1 MILVADCGSTK
12 VEWALIDEAN
22 NKEIKRIRT
31 SGMNAVVLSD
41 EDLSAV
47 VANELMPQ
55 LEGVEVSHI
64 YFYGAGI
71 VSQATRDNIRRAITA
86 NMDIAWA
93 EIDVETDLLEAARVL
108 CGDKPGIACILG
120 TGANSCLYD
129 GEKIVDNVSALGY
142 ILGDEGSGAV
152 LGRTLVG
159 DVFKRRLPQDLCQKF
174 KDQFKLD
181 MATVVENVYRRPGA
195 NKYLASLS
203 PFLLQNID
211 RPEIE
216 AIVVEQFCRFFI
228 RNISNYENYQDYDVN
243 FVGSIAHY
251 YRPQLEK
258 AAVITGCRIGKIVGA
273 PIDGLI
279 EYHTTVKR

>member
-1 MILVADCGSTK
+1 MILIADCGSTK
-12 VEWALIDEAN
+12 VEWAVIDPADG
-22 NKEIKRIRT
+22 KEYKRIRT
-31 SGMNAVVLSD
+31 RGMNAVVLSD
-41 EDLSAV
+41 EDLSEI
-47 VANELMPQ
+47 VATELKPE
-55 LEGVEVSHI
+55 LEGFDIKHI

-71 VSQATRDNIRRAITA
+71 VSLATRDNIRRAITA
-86 NMDIAWA
+86 NIDIAWS

-108 CGDKPGIACILG
+108 CGNKPGIACILG

-129 GEKIVDNVSALGY
+129 GEKIIDNVSALGY

-152 LGRTLVG
+152 LGRSLVSN
-159 DVFKRRLPQDLCQKF
+159 VFKRRLPKDLCEKF
-174 KDQFKLD
+174 KEQFQLD

-195 NKYLASLS
+195 NRYLASLS

-216 AIVVEQFCRFFI
+216 AIVIEQFCRFFV
-228 RNISNYENYQDYDVN
+228 RNISNYANYKDYPVN

-258 AAVITGCRIGKIVGA
+258 AAEMTGCKLGKIIAA
-273 PIDGLI
+273 PLDGLI
-279 EYHTTVKR
+279 EYHIKG